1 MLARL
6 LYSEQCWPGESSLFL
21 RRADK
26 KYARLLHIFQCD
38 NFCSFVNELSEG
50 KRYDRL
56 K

>member
-6 LYSEQCWPGESSLFL
+6 LYSEQCWPERVLFSYT
-21 RRADK
+21 APIK
-26 KYARLLHIFQCD
+26 KYARLLHIFDCD

-50 KRYDRL
+50 KRNDCL

>member
-1 MLARL
+1 ML

-21 RRADK
+21 HRADK
-26 KYARLLHIFQCD
+26 KYAHLLHVFQCD

>member
-26 KYARLLHIFQCD
+26 KYACLLHIFQCD